1 MNFNAEIE
9 IDLKKLRSNMINL
22 KEAYADYAFIFA
34 NLKNNAF
41 GMGYGIVDT
50 LTKNGVNYI
59 YVSTLEEALEIRRH
73 NKKVPILVNYEVKRE
88 YIYDAIMN
96 NITITISSLEHLQSI
111 IDMKLKDKLL
121 IHLLIDN
128 GCNKIGLNG
137 PTEVETAYHLIKNNA
152 SFSLEGIYTELT
164 TYGITDDDFYM
175 EANVFFK
182 AIQSVDTDNLIIH
195 LNEPMMYHKK
205 QSLVN
210 GIRFDLACLGIEENI
225 DDSIISSMKIKS
237 IEKRYQDLEF
247 PEIDLDLVFSIK
259 ATVISLNN
267 AYKGTL
273 IGKNYIAR
281 ENLNLAI
288 LPIGHKDGITKA
300 IGSVWIN
307 EKICPVVSDEIDH
320 IIVSVPKDVKV
331 GDTAK
336 ILNEESDIYSILGQL
351 KTNRF
356 YLMSILNNNLPRNY
370 INEEEEDDIL

>member
-128 GCNKIGLNG
+128 GSNKIGLNG

-320 IIVSVPKDVKV
+320 IIVSVPKNVKV

>member
-128 GCNKIGLNG
+128 GSNKIGLNG

-182 AIQSVDTDNLIIH
+182 AIQNIDTDNLIIH

-259 ATVISLNN
+259 ATIISLNN

>member
-59 YVSTLEEALEIRRH
+59 YVSALEEALEIRRH

-128 GCNKIGLNG
+128 GSNKIGLNG

>member
-128 GCNKIGLNG
+128 GSNKIGLNG